1 MTFSDYLEEQEMRS
15 GMPKPW
21 KARRKDVLTFWGGL
35 QSNMPLQPSPISK
48 HHTGTRFREDGL
60 RITGSSFFVNSVMSH
75 LKDFL
80 RFDTDPRTKLD
91 VEYRQIQG
99 KEGDPTDVPIYV
111 CYVYVLKNE
120 KEIDKV
126 LGGPEAPKPPKTPKA
141 PSMPKF

>member
-1 MTFSDYLEEQEMRS
+1 
-15 GMPKPW
+15 
-21 KARRKDVLTFWGGL
+21 
-35 QSNMPLQPSPISK
+35 
-48 HHTGTRFREDGL
+48 
-60 RITGSSFFVNSVMSH
+60 MSH

-120 KEIDKV
+120 KEIDKL